1 MSRGGAARQRAGK
14 EPTEPSSRITAPPPK
29 AKEHRRINWVVAVMV
44 SLVLI
49 GLVGG
54 YFVALMGASSD
65 PTTTTITT
73 LAP

>member
-1 MSRGGAARQRAGK
+1 
-14 EPTEPSSRITAPPPK
+14 
-29 AKEHRRINWVVAVMV
+29 MV